1 MTNKTTK
8 GLAAAPKRTVKKAK
22 LTAGI
27 ELSDNPV
34 LSADE
39 LQAQIRRRA
48 YELFLQRS
56 PEAGNAETDW
66 LQAEYEVTTAMLN
79 TITTALAK
87 KAKAP
92 RTVRARSS
100 PPTGSATQTTTRT
113 RRKQPPASSKS

>member
-1 MTNKTTK
+1 MINKTTK

-34 LSADE
+34 LSAVE
-39 LQAQIRRRA
+39 LQTQIRRRA
-48 YELFLQRS
+48 YELYLQRS
-56 PEAGNAETDW
+56 PEAGNAEADW
-66 LQAEYEVTTAMLN
+66 LQAEYEVTTALN
-79 TITTALAK
+79 NVTTAPVK

-100 PPTGSATQTTTRT
+100 PPTGSASPTPTRT
-113 RRKQPPASSKS
+113 RRKQPPASPKS